1 MENKNDTT
9 ITPALVIKRVLKAPR
24 ELVFKMWTEAEH
36 LAKWWGPK
44 GFNIEVSRLNVEPGG
59 EFLYCMKG
67 EGFEMW
73 GKFVYVEIVA
83 PEKMV
88 FINSFSD
95 KDGNITRAPF
105 SATWPLEV
113 MNILTLTEEKG
124 VTTLELKGGPH
135 NATEEELKTFEAGI
149 PSMNQ
154 GFGGT
159 FDQLEEY
166 LATVNQ

>member
-1 MENKNDTT
+1 MESKNET
-9 ITPALVIKRVLKAPR
+9 AQVLVIKRELKASR

-36 LAKWWGPK
+36 LAQWWGPK
-44 GFNIEVSRLNVEPGG
+44 GFNIEVCKLKVEPGG

-113 MNILTLTEEKG
+113 MNILTLTEENG

-135 NATEEELKTFEAGI
+135 NATEEEFKTFEAGI